1 MKEKAIELIKKSKKT
16 GWVMEPYA
24 KEIFASYKLETTRYK
39 WTNTLDDTLA
49 AADEIR
55 YPVVTKIVSPDI
67 VHKTE
72 VDGVHVNLENSK
84 ELEKAYK
91 YLSTLKGFQGVIVE
105 GMERGVELIL
115 GSKYDPQF
123 GTVVM
128 IGIGG
133 TSVEIYKDVAITMAP
148 VAPKEVETALDSLT
162 AKELL
167 HGFRGSK
174 PVNMKKLTTLV
185 SNFSKLAFE
194 LSDYVESI
202 DCNPL
207 FSNEK
212 KSVIAD
218 ARFILK

>member
-1 MKEKAIELIKKSKKT
+1 
-16 GWVMEPYA
+16 MEPYA
-24 KEIFASYKLETTRYK
+24 KEIFSSYNLETTRYQ
-39 WTNTLDDTLA
+39 WTRTLDETLA
-49 AADEIR
+49 AAKEIK
-55 YPVVTKIVSPDI
+55 YPVVAKIVSPDI

-72 VDGVHVNLENSK
+72 VNGVHVNLKNSE
-84 ELEKAYK
+84 ELEKSYN
-91 YLSTLKGFQGVIVE
+91 YLSTLKGCQGVIVE
-105 GMERGVELIL
+105 GMEKGVELIL
-115 GSKYDPQF
+115 GSNFDPQF

-148 VAPKEVETALDSLT
+148 VNPKEVETALESLT

-174 PVNMKKLTTLV
+174 PVNMKKLTSLV
-185 SNFSKLAFE
+185 SSFSKLAFE

-207 FSNEK
+207 FSNDK